1 MPIMV
6 ENDVEVEAA
15 RHDVRTT
22 RLTDNSQPPLRVGSA
37 TDIGVVHGGITRW
50 FTTRVQTADLE
61 SGSITTDW
69 PSQPGSWLAL
79 RPGELVQ
86 VAYTTRR
93 SVFFADATLVS
104 MCAEPP
110 SALVIRLGDEWR
122 KIERRQFQRFPISV
136 PASIEGQPDDSP
148 IAGTLEDVSMG
159 GVRVSVDRQLR
170 LRDRLN
176 LCFMLPGS
184 PEPMQIRTHVV
195 RSAASDCQP
204 TGLWTY
210 GCQFDELLETDQARI
225 SRIVHL
231 MNGVHSSSGADSS
244 DVDSARL
251 WWLQAIPILGS
262 FIPNATSRRK

>member
-1 MPIMV
+1 
-6 ENDVEVEAA
+6 
-15 RHDVRTT
+15 VRTT
-22 RLTDNSQPPLRVGSA
+22 RLTDTSQPRLRVGSA
-37 TDIGVVHGGITRW
+37 TDLGVVHGGITRW
-50 FTTRVQTADLE
+50 FPTSVQAADLE

-69 PSQPGSWLAL
+69 PSLPGSWLAL
-79 RPGELVQ
+79 RPGELLQ

-104 MCAEPP
+104 MRAEPP
-110 SALVIRLGDEWR
+110 SALVVQLGDDWQ
-122 KIERRQFQRFPISV
+122 KIERRQFQRFPISL
-136 PASIEGQPDDSP
+136 PASIEGLPYDAP
-148 IAGTLEDVSMG
+148 ISGILEDVSMG

-195 RSAASDCQP
+195 RSAASDSHQ

-231 MNGVHSSSGADSS
+231 MNEIHGSTGPDSS
-244 DVDSARL
+244 DGGDGGRR
-251 WWLQAIPILGS
+251 WWLQATPIPGS
-262 FIPNATSRRK
+262 IIPNATSRRK